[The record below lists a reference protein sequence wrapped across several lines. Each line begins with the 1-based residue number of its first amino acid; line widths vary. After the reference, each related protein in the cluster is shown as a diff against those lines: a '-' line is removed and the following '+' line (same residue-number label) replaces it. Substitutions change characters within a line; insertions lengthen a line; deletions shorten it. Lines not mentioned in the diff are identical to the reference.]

1 MADIAASDVTY
12 TLIEGTQQ
20 TNHNSRYDAV
30 FSVAFGN
37 GVLTYPANGIPLTKA
52 KLGCPVSLEKFI
64 LLSPS
69 PGDGYVYKYDST
81 NTSIRIYQTGSGV
94 VAQQLSE
101 LLNAATPAAT
111 TIRAEAIGW

>member
-1 MADIAASDVTY
+1 MPAIAASDVTY

-30 FSVAFGN
+30 FSVAFGDSS
-37 GVLTYPANGIPLTKA
+37 LTYPATGIPLTKA
-52 KLGCPVSLEKFI
+52 KLGCSVSLEKFI
-64 LLSPS
+64 LVNPS
-69 PGDGYVYKYDST
+69 AGDGYVYKYDST

-101 LLNAATPAAT
+101 LLTSAAPAAT